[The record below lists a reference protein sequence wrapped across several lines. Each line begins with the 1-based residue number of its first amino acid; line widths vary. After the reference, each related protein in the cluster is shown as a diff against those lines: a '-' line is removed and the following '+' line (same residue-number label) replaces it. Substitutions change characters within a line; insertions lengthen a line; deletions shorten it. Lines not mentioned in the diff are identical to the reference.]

1 MLNTR
6 IVNLLPTQR
15 RGPNDGFITIS
26 ASSHNGCGIAP
37 MRVLAARMP
46 DCISYAK
53 AAEASAPTRFKT
65 ILQQLVSKDNVT
77 SMLASSGNQSADIVE
92 AAEAERR
99 RAEAE
104 KKTTCGRENCRCQGC
119 KNEGQIRMLLP
130 PGHCARRSWRRRRR
144 NREEETK
151 AAQRAHDDKHRDGS
165 VVKNDNYHIYFKPDG
180 KLWSKASPQKTTNSK
195 ISPGTVIMHWAKGAV
210 KNVDG
215 GQSLDGKHKF
225 TFSNP
230 KDQVV
235 FQEGVRSEVMSL
247 EALVKKEG
255 VKSLYNHELPTAAVK
270 LFVPKKQTVVF
281 VPDPV
286 DEQLFNKCSEA
297 ATKTASCRMLWVC
310 AIAQGN
316 VVPKGIALVAVKQVI
331 AKIEGGEL

>member
-1 MLNTR
+1 
-6 IVNLLPTQR
+6 
-15 RGPNDGFITIS
+15 
-26 ASSHNGCGIAP
+26 
-37 MRVLAARMP
+37 MP

-53 AAEASAPTRFKT
+53 AAEASAPKRFKT

-77 SMLASSGNQSADIVE
+77 SMLANSGNQSADIVE
-92 AAEAERR
+92 AAEAERK

-104 KKTTCGRENCRCQGC
+104 KKRVADEKTAAAKVAKTKTDQDVGAAKALREKELEEAQ
-119 KNEGQIRMLLP
+119 KKQ
-130 PGHCARRSWRRRRR
+130 
-144 NREEETK
+144 EEETK
-151 AAQRAHDDKHRDGS
+151 AAQRAHDEKHRDGS

-180 KLWSKASPQKTTNSK
+180 KLWSKAAPQKTTNSK

-230 KDQVV
+230 KDLIV

-255 VKSLYNHELPTAAVK
+255 VKSFYNHELPTAAVK

-286 DEQLFNKCSEA
+286 DEQLFDKCSEA